1 MSEIFKGYSHEI
13 SLVTIPDQSLSFYD
27 LNAICETA
35 DSIFWTLVPN
45 EMFDL
50 CGRSSYTYDSEM
62 SQNTSVFDW

>member
-1 MSEIFKGYSHEI
+1 MKI
-13 SLVTIPDQSLSFYD
+13 SLITIPDQSLSFYD

-35 DSIFWTLVPN
+35 GSIFWTLVPN